1 MTTDFTKQT
10 EEMLKAAQDMAVP
23 EGIQKALEDS
33 LTQSKKAYS
42 KLTDSAQEAN
52 KALEKA
58 YETTQKSTKKI
69 TDKILSQAS
78 ENTAAAFEAAEAMV
92 QTKSVPEAFQIQSE
106 FLKKQMEIF
115 GNQSKEIYELT
126 NKLASEAAQN
136 LNKATTKAFEQSK

>member
-10 EEMLKAAQDMAVP
+10 EEMFKAAQDMAVP
-23 EGIQKALEDS
+23 EGIQKALEDG
-33 LTQSKKAYS
+33 LTQGKKAYS

-69 TDKILSQAS
+69 TDKILNQAS

-126 NKLASEAAQN
+126 NKLATEATQN
-136 LNKATTKAFEQSK
+136 INKATSKAFEQSK